1 MKKIKVI
8 FLKSIF
14 FTAIIFT
21 SCSYFKKSHDDI
33 VLVRVYD
40 ATLTI
45 ADIKGIV
52 PPNIKGK
59 DSILLVKNYI
69 NNWAKQQVILH
80 KAKQNLPEEKRNF
93 QKQLEEYKN
102 SLIIYTYEKE
112 YIKQNLDT
120 VVTENQIVD
129 YYEKNKS
136 NFELKENII
145 QVRYIKMPSNSPIN
159 NKVKQLY
166 KSDNEKDKEA
176 LSEICEK
183 YAVNYF
189 MDDELW
195 LYFNDVLKE
204 IPIKTYNH
212 EAFLRNNRFI
222 EQRDSAY
229 TYFINIKDFKI
240 KDSESPLSFERENIR
255 KIIINKRKLELIEK
269 LHQNLYEDAQNKNA
283 IEFY

>member
-1 MKKIKVI
+1 MKKII
-8 FLKSIF
+8 NCICAACFFALIF
-14 FTAIIFT
+14 FN
-21 SCSYFKKSHDDI
+21 SCSYFKKSNDDI
-33 VLVRVYD
+33 VLAKVYD

-52 PPNIKGK
+52 PPHVKGK

-69 NNWAKQQVILH
+69 NNWAKQQVILN

-102 SLIIYTYEKE
+102 SLIIFTYEKE
-112 YIKQNLDT
+112 YIRQNLDT
-120 VVTENQIVD
+120 TVSEKEIAD

-136 NFELKENII
+136 NFELKENIM
-145 QVRYIKMPSNSPIN
+145 QVRYVKMPSNSAIN
-159 NKVKQLY
+159 NKVRQLY
-166 KSDNEKDKEA
+166 KSETEADKTA
-176 LSEICEK
+176 LAEICEK
-183 YAVNYF
+183 YATNYF

-204 IPIKTYNH
+204 IPVKTYNQ

-229 TYFINIKDFKI
+229 TYFINVKDFKI
-240 KDSESPLSFERENIR
+240 KDGESPLSFERENIK
-255 KIIINKRKLELIEK
+255 KIIINKRKLSLIEK
-269 LHQNLYEDAQNKNA
+269 LHQNLFDDAQNKNA
-283 IEFY
+283 IEIF